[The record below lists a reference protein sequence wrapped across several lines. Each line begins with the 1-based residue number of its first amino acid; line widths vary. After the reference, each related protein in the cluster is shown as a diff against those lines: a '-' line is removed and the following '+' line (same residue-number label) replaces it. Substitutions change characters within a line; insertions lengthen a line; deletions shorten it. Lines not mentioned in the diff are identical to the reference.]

1 MKTAQDIQTDAKILK
16 ELGIALRA
24 SDLLESAYNSYRMLP
39 MLPLKTTMQLLVV
52 DLDNLPT
59 KPIPFKEVF
68 LKWMLQANEGRI
80 MNGDEPLMTFEL
92 ARMCPIWKIIKM
104 PVRSVTMSR
113 DRIMQAP
120 KLKTVRQQAQ
130 PKGINSKSSG
140 KRK

>member
-1 MKTAQDIQTDAKILK
+1 MNNEIDSKTLK
-16 ELGIALRA
+16 TLGIALR
-24 SDLLESAYNSYRMLP
+24 STSLLQEAYELYRGLP
-39 MLPLKTTMQLLVV
+39 ILPLKTSMQLLVI
-52 DLDNLPT
+52 DLDNLPV

-68 LKWMLQANEGRI
+68 IRWMLQANESRMI
-80 MNGDEPLMTFEL
+80 NGEEPFMSYEL
-92 ARMCPIWKIIKM
+92 AKMCPIWKLIKM